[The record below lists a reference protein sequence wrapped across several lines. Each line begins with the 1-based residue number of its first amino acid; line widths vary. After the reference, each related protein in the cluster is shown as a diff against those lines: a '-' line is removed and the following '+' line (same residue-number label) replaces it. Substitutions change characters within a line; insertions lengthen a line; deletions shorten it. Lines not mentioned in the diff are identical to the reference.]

1 MATRQKILIEVTWD
15 GWSTL
20 RLNALIAW
28 LTSHQGLTIKRIK
41 VTEPK
46 K

>member
-20 RLNALIAW
+20 RLNALITW
-28 LTSHQGLTIKRIK
+28 LSSHEDLIIKRLKIS
-41 VTEPK
+41 EPK

>member
-1 MATRQKILIEVTWD
+1 MATKQVIVIEVTWD

-28 LTSHQGLTIKRIK
+28 LAGHEGLTIKRL
-41 VTEPK
+41 VVREPK

>member
-1 MATRQKILIEVTWD
+1 MSTKQIIRIEVTWD

-20 RLNALIAW
+20 RLNALLAW
-28 LTSHQGLTIKRIK
+28 LSSHEKLTIKRI
-41 VTEPK
+41 TISEPK

>member
-1 MATRQKILIEVTWD
+1 MATKQTIIIEVTWD

-28 LTSHQGLTIKRIK
+28 LANLEGLTIKRLI
-41 VTEPK
+41 VREPK

>member
-1 MATRQKILIEVTWD
+1 MSKQIIRIEVTWE
-15 GWSTL
+15 GWKTL

-28 LTSHQGLTIKRIK
+28 LASLDNLEIKRID
-41 VTEPK
+41 VREPK

>member
-15 GWSTL
+15 GWSSL
-20 RLNALIAW
+20 RLNALTAW
-28 LTSHQGLTIKRIK
+28 LSGHEGLTIKRLR